1 MSLGGFIMEKEEWFE
16 YFEAVNGRKPT
27 LEEFSKTKASGFF
40 EKKKASEKEENLT
53 SPQQETPLSPKQV
66 RENWVKNFELS
77 HGRQPSFE
85 EFFEGIEA
93 LKQPAPVSAANPLH
107 QTVNTQPFNT
117 GVNQTNL
124 GFGHQINQSIANS
137 QSQSDVNSNPQMN
150 PFSNGPIS
158 PLQDAP
164 QWSGTSQSNPYF
176 TRSSSPYS
184 QTNYTNT
191 GQTAPLNSYAMTD
204 SFWSNITTKH
214 KSLLALMLIAN
225 LFFVFYGL
233 KPAEGTNANGY
244 IYESGSVFLPTKYS
258 TDYYGSNSLDM
269 NREFY
274 KQINKNVA
282 NERYKNLL
290 PMGISVFVMGVAAF
304 VLHEDQDFQN
314 RVYVTYLKKGEK

>member
-1 MSLGGFIMEKEEWFE
+1 MEKQEWFE

-27 LEEFSKTKASGFF
+27 LEEFSKAKASGFF
-40 EKKKASEKEENLT
+40 EKKKASEKEEKPT
-53 SPQQETPLSPKQV
+53 HPQQETPLSPKQV
-66 RENWVKNFELS
+66 RENWVKDFELN
-77 HGRQPSFE
+77 HGRKPSFE
-85 EFFEGIEA
+85 EFFEGVEA
-93 LKQPAPVSAANPLH
+93 LKQPAPQPATNPAHQIVS
-107 QTVNTQPFNT
+107 TQPINT
-117 GVNQTNL
+117 DLNQQNF
-124 GFGHQINQSIANS
+124 GFGPQVNQSIANN

-150 PFSNGPIS
+150 PFSSGPIS
-158 PLQDAP
+158 PSQDTP

-176 TRSSSPYS
+176 TKPSSPYS

-191 GQTAPLNSYAMTD
+191 GQTAPLNTYAMTD

-244 IYESGSVFLPTKYS
+244 IYESGSVFLPKKYS
-258 TDYYGSNSLDM
+258 TDYYGSSSLNM
-269 NREFY
+269 AREFY
-274 KQINKNVA
+274 KQINKNVN

-290 PMGISVFVMGVAAF
+290 PMGISVLVMGVAAF
-304 VLHEDQDFQN
+304 VLHEDQDFQT

>member
-1 MSLGGFIMEKEEWFE
+1 MEKQEWFE

-27 LEEFSKTKASGFF
+27 LEEFSKAKASGFF
-40 EKKKASEKEENLT
+40 EKKKASEKEEKPT
-53 SPQQETPLSPKQV
+53 RPQQETPLSPKQV
-66 RENWVKNFELS
+66 RENWVKNFELNY
-77 HGRQPSFE
+77 GRKPSFE
-85 EFFEGIEA
+85 EFFEGVEV
-93 LKQPAPVSAANPLH
+93 LKQPAQQSATNPVN

-117 GVNQTNL
+117 GVKQTNL
-124 GFGHQINQSIANS
+124 GFGGQVSQVSQSIANN
-137 QSQSDVNSNPQMN
+137 QSQSGVNSNPQTN
-150 PFSNGPIS
+150 PYSNVPIS
-158 PLQDAP
+158 SSQDTP

-176 TRSSSPYS
+176 TGPSSPYS

-191 GQTAPLNSYAMTD
+191 GQTAPLNTYAMTD

-258 TDYYGSNSLDM
+258 TDYYGSSSFDTT
-269 NREFY
+269 REFY

>member
-1 MSLGGFIMEKEEWFE
+1 MEKQEWFV

-27 LEEFSKTKASGFF
+27 LEEFSKAKASGFL
-40 EKKKASEKEENLT
+40 KKRKNQRKENLT

-66 RENWVKNFELS
+66 RENWVKNFELN
-77 HGRQPSFE
+77 HGRKPSFE
-85 EFFEGIEA
+85 EFFEGVEA
-93 LKQPAPVSAANPLH
+93 LKQPAPQQVTNPVH
-107 QTVNTQPFNT
+107 QTVSTQPINT
-117 GVNQTNL
+117 GLNQTNF
-124 GFGHQINQSIANS
+124 GFSNQVDQSITNN
-137 QSQSDVNSNPQMN
+137 QSQSDVNSIPQTN
-150 PFSNGPIS
+150 PFSSGPIS
-158 PLQDAP
+158 PSQDTP
-164 QWSGTSQSNPYF
+164 QWSGTSQSN
-176 TRSSSPYS
+176 PYS

-191 GQTAPLNSYAMTD
+191 GQTAPLNTYAMTD

-258 TDYYGSNSLDM
+258 TDYYGSSSLDTT
-269 NREFY
+269 REFY

-314 RVYVTYLKKGEK
+314 RVYVTYLKKGKNKCTTKLGLE

>member
-1 MSLGGFIMEKEEWFE
+1 MEKQEWFE

-27 LEEFSKTKASGFF
+27 LEEFSKAKASGFF
-40 EKKKASEKEENLT
+40 EKEKVTEKEENIT
-53 SPQQETPLSPKQV
+53 SPQQEMPQSPKQV
-66 RENWVKNFELS
+66 RENWVKNFELN
-77 HGRQPSFE
+77 HGRKPSFE
-85 EFFEGIEA
+85 EFFEGVEA
-93 LKQPAPVSAANPLH
+93 LKQPALQPATNPVH
-107 QTVNTQPFNT
+107 QTVSTQPINT
-117 GVNQTNL
+117 GLNQQNF
-124 GFGHQINQSIANS
+124 GFGHQVAQSIANN
-137 QSQSDVNSNPQMN
+137 QSQSDVNSNPQTH
-150 PFSNGPIS
+150 PFSSGPIS
-158 PLQDAP
+158 PSQDTP
-164 QWSGTSQSNPYF
+164 QWSGTSQSNPY
-176 TRSSSPYS
+176 S
-184 QTNYTNT
+184 QTNYTNA
-191 GQTAPLNSYAMTD
+191 GQTAPLNTYAMTD

-258 TDYYGSNSLDM
+258 TDYYGSSSFDTT
-269 NREFY
+269 REFY

>member
-1 MSLGGFIMEKEEWFE
+1 MEKQEWFE
-16 YFEAVNGRKPT
+16 YFEVVNGRKPT
-27 LEEFSKTKASGFF
+27 LEEFSKAKASGFF
-40 EKKKASEKEENLT
+40 EKKKATEKEENIT

-66 RENWVKNFELS
+66 RENWVKDFELN
-77 HGRQPSFE
+77 HGRKPSFE
-85 EFFEGIEA
+85 EFFEGVEA
-93 LKQPAPVSAANPLH
+93 LKQPAPQPTTNPVG
-107 QTVNTQPFNT
+107 QTVNTQPFNA
-117 GVNQTNL
+117 GLNQPNSS
-124 GFGHQINQSIANS
+124 FGPQVDQSIANN

-150 PFSNGPIS
+150 PFSSGPIS
-158 PLQDAP
+158 PSQDTP

-176 TRSSSPYS
+176 TKPSSPYS

-191 GQTAPLNSYAMTD
+191 GQTAPLNTYAMTD

-244 IYESGSVFLPTKYS
+244 IYESGSVFLPKKYS
-258 TDYYGSNSLDM
+258 TDYYGSSSLDM
-269 NREFY
+269 AREFY

-290 PMGISVFVMGVAAF
+290 PMGISVLVMGVAAF
-304 VLHEDQDFQN
+304 VLHEDQDFQT

>member
-1 MSLGGFIMEKEEWFE
+1 MEKQEWFE

-27 LEEFSKTKASGFF
+27 LEEFSKAKASGFF
-40 EKKKASEKEENLT
+40 EKKKESEKEEKPT
-53 SPQQETPLSPKQV
+53 HPQQEMPQSPKQV
-66 RENWVKNFELS
+66 RENWVKNFELN
-77 HGRQPSFE
+77 HGRKPSFE
-85 EFFEGIEA
+85 EFFEGVEA
-93 LKQPAPVSAANPLH
+93 LKQQATIPVH
-107 QTVNTQPFNT
+107 QTVSTQPINT
-117 GVNQTNL
+117 GLNQPNF
-124 GFGHQINQSIANS
+124 GFSNQVDQSITNN
-137 QSQSDVNSNPQMN
+137 QSQSDVNSIPQTN
-150 PFSNGPIS
+150 PFSSGPIS
-158 PLQDAP
+158 PSQDTP
-164 QWSGTSQSNPYF
+164 QWSGTSQSN
-176 TRSSSPYS
+176 PYS

-191 GQTAPLNSYAMTD
+191 GQTAPLNTYAMTD

-258 TDYYGSNSLDM
+258 TDYYGSSSLDTT
-269 NREFY
+269 REFY

>member
-1 MSLGGFIMEKEEWFE
+1 MEKQEWFE

-27 LEEFSKTKASGFF
+27 LEEFSKAKASGFF
-40 EKKKASEKEENLT
+40 EKEKVTEKEENIT
-53 SPQQETPLSPKQV
+53 HPQQETPLSPKQV
-66 RENWVKNFELS
+66 RENWVKNFELN
-77 HGRQPSFE
+77 HGRKPSFE
-85 EFFEGIEA
+85 EFFEGVEA
-93 LKQPAPVSAANPLH
+93 LKQPAPQQVTNPVH
-107 QTVNTQPFNT
+107 QTVSTQPINT
-117 GVNQTNL
+117 GLNQTNF
-124 GFGHQINQSIANS
+124 GFSNQVDQSITNN
-137 QSQSDVNSNPQMN
+137 QSQSDVNSIPQTN
-150 PFSNGPIS
+150 PFSSGPIS
-158 PLQDAP
+158 PSQDTT
-164 QWSGTSQSNPYF
+164 QWSGTSQSN
-176 TRSSSPYS
+176 PYS

-191 GQTAPLNSYAMTD
+191 GQTALLNTYAMTD

-258 TDYYGSNSLDM
+258 TDYYGSSNFDTT
-269 NREFY
+269 REFY

-282 NERYKNLL
+282 HERYKNLL

-304 VLHEDQDFQN
+304 VLHEDQDFQT

>member
-1 MSLGGFIMEKEEWFE
+1 MEKQEWFE

-27 LEEFSKTKASGFF
+27 LEEFSKAKASGFF
-40 EKKKASEKEENLT
+40 EKEKVTEKEENIT
-53 SPQQETPLSPKQV
+53 HPQQETPLSPKQV
-66 RENWVKNFELS
+66 RENWVKDFELN
-77 HGRQPSFE
+77 HGRKPSFE
-85 EFFEGIEA
+85 EFFEGVEA
-93 LKQPAPVSAANPLH
+93 LKQPAPQQVTNPVH
-107 QTVNTQPFNT
+107 QTVSTQPINT
-117 GVNQTNL
+117 GLNQTNF
-124 GFGHQINQSIANS
+124 GFSNQVDQSITNN
-137 QSQSDVNSNPQMN
+137 QSQSDVNSIPQTN
-150 PFSNGPIS
+150 PFSSGPIS
-158 PLQDAP
+158 PSQDTT
-164 QWSGTSQSNPYF
+164 QWSGTSQSN
-176 TRSSSPYS
+176 PYS

-191 GQTAPLNSYAMTD
+191 GQTALLNTYAMTD

-258 TDYYGSNSLDM
+258 TDYYGSSSFDTT
-269 NREFY
+269 REFY

>member
-1 MSLGGFIMEKEEWFE
+1 MEKQEWFE

-27 LEEFSKTKASGFF
+27 LEEFSKAKASGFF
-40 EKKKASEKEENLT
+40 EKKKATEKENNIT

-66 RENWVKNFELS
+66 RENWVKNFELN
-77 HGRQPSFE
+77 HGRKPSFE

-93 LKQPAPVSAANPLH
+93 LKRQAPQPTTNPVH
-107 QTVNTQPFNT
+107 QTVSTQPINT
-117 GVNQTNL
+117 GLNQQNF
-124 GFGHQINQSIANS
+124 GFGHHVNQSNANN

-150 PFSNGPIS
+150 SFSSGPIS
-158 PLQDAP
+158 PSQDTS

-176 TRSSSPYS
+176 SRPSSPYS

-191 GQTAPLNSYAMTD
+191 GQTAPLNTYAMTD

-225 LFFVFYGL
+225 LFFVFFGL

-258 TDYYGSNSLDM
+258 TDYYGSSSLNM
-269 NREFY
+269 AREFY

-290 PMGISVFVMGVAAF
+290 PMGISVLVMGVAAF
-304 VLHEDQDFQN
+304 VLHEDQDFQT

>member
-85 EFFEGIEA
+85 EFFEGVEA
-93 LKQPAPVSAANPLH
+93 LKQPAPESAANPLH

-117 GVNQTNL
+117 GDNQTNL
-124 GFGHQINQSIANS
+124 GFGHQINQSIANN
-137 QSQSDVNSNPQMN
+137 NSNPQMN
-150 PFSNGPIS
+150 PFSNGSIS

-191 GQTAPLNSYAMTD
+191 GQTAPLNTYAMTD

-290 PMGISVFVMGVAAF
+290 PMGISVCVMGVAAF

>member
-1 MSLGGFIMEKEEWFE
+1 MEKQEWFE

-27 LEEFSKTKASGFF
+27 LEEFSKAKASGFF
-40 EKKKASEKEENLT
+40 EKKKASEKEENIT

-66 RENWVKNFELS
+66 RENWVKDFELN
-77 HGRQPSFE
+77 HGRKPSFE

-93 LKQPAPVSAANPLH
+93 LKQSAPQSAPNPVG
-107 QTVNTQPFNT
+107 QTVSTQTFNA
-117 GVNQTNL
+117 GLNQQNF
-124 GFGHQINQSIANS
+124 GFGHQVNQSIANN
-137 QSQSDVNSNPQMN
+137 QSQSDVNSNPQTN
-150 PFSNGPIS
+150 PFSSGPIS
-158 PLQDAP
+158 PSQDTP

-176 TRSSSPYS
+176 SRPSSPYS

-191 GQTAPLNSYAMTD
+191 GQTAPLNTYAMTD

-225 LFFVFYGL
+225 LFFVFFGL

-244 IYESGSVFLPTKYS
+244 IYESGSVFLPKKYS
-258 TDYYGSNSLDM
+258 TDYYGSSSLDM
-269 NREFY
+269 AREFY
-274 KQINKNVA
+274 KQINKSVA

-290 PMGISVFVMGVAAF
+290 PMGISVLVMGVAAF
-304 VLHEDQDFQN
+304 VLHEDQDFQT

>member
-1 MSLGGFIMEKEEWFE
+1 
-16 YFEAVNGRKPT
+16 
-27 LEEFSKTKASGFF
+27 
-40 EKKKASEKEENLT
+40 
-53 SPQQETPLSPKQV
+53 
-66 RENWVKNFELS
+66 
-77 HGRQPSFE
+77 
-85 EFFEGIEA
+85 
-93 LKQPAPVSAANPLH
+93 
-107 QTVNTQPFNT
+107 
-117 GVNQTNL
+117 
-124 GFGHQINQSIANS
+124 
-137 QSQSDVNSNPQMN
+137 
-150 PFSNGPIS
+150 
-158 PLQDAP
+158 
-164 QWSGTSQSNPYF
+164 
-176 TRSSSPYS
+176 
-184 QTNYTNT
+184 
-191 GQTAPLNSYAMTD
+191 MTD

-290 PMGISVFVMGVAAF
+290 PMGISVFVMGVATF

>member
-1 MSLGGFIMEKEEWFE
+1 MEKQEWFD

-27 LEEFSKTKASGFF
+27 LEEFSKAKASGFF
-40 EKKKASEKEENLT
+40 EKKKATEKEENIT

-66 RENWVKNFELS
+66 RENWVKNFELN
-77 HGRQPSFE
+77 HGRKPSFE

-93 LKQPAPVSAANPLH
+93 LKRQAPQPTTNPVH
-107 QTVNTQPFNT
+107 QTVSTQPINT
-117 GVNQTNL
+117 GLNQPNSS
-124 GFGHQINQSIANS
+124 FGPQVNQSIANN

-150 PFSNGPIS
+150 PFSSGPIS
-158 PLQDAP
+158 PSQDTP

-176 TRSSSPYS
+176 TRPSSPYS

-191 GQTAPLNSYAMTD
+191 GQIAPLNTNAMTD

-225 LFFVFYGL
+225 LFFVFFGL

-258 TDYYGSNSLDM
+258 TDYYGSSSLDM
-269 NREFY
+269 AREFY
-274 KQINKNVA
+274 QQINKNVA

-290 PMGISVFVMGVAAF
+290 PMGISVLVMGVAAF
-304 VLHEDQDFQN
+304 VLHEDQDFQT

>member
-1 MSLGGFIMEKEEWFE
+1 MEKQEWFE
-16 YFEAVNGRKPT
+16 YFEAVNVRKPT
-27 LEEFSKTKASGFF
+27 LEEFSKAKASGFF
-40 EKKKASEKEENLT
+40 EKKKATEKEENIT

-66 RENWVKNFELS
+66 RENWVKNFELN
-77 HGRQPSFE
+77 HGRKPSFE
-85 EFFEGIEA
+85 EFFEGVEA
-93 LKQPAPVSAANPLH
+93 LKQPAPQPTTNPVG
-107 QTVNTQPFNT
+107 QTVSNQPINTDL
-117 GVNQTNL
+117 NQQNF
-124 GFGHQINQSIANS
+124 GFGHQVDQSIANN

-150 PFSNGPIS
+150 PFSSGPIYS
-158 PLQDAP
+158 SQDTS

-176 TRSSSPYS
+176 TRPSSPYS

-191 GQTAPLNSYAMTD
+191 GQTAPLNTYAMTD

-225 LFFVFYGL
+225 LFFVFFGL

-258 TDYYGSNSLDM
+258 TDYYGSSTFDTT
-269 NREFY
+269 REFY
-274 KQINKNVA
+274 KQINKSVA
-282 NERYKNLL
+282 HERYKNLL

-304 VLHEDQDFQN
+304 VLHEDQDFQT

>member
-1 MSLGGFIMEKEEWFE
+1 M
-16 YFEAVNGRKPT
+16 
-27 LEEFSKTKASGFF
+27 
-40 EKKKASEKEENLT
+40 
-53 SPQQETPLSPKQV
+53 
-66 RENWVKNFELS
+66 KNFELN
-77 HGRQPSFE
+77 HGRKPSFE
-85 EFFEGIEA
+85 EFFEGVEA
-93 LKQPAPVSAANPLH
+93 LKQPAPEPTTNPVH
-107 QTVNTQPFNT
+107 QTVSTQPINT
-117 GVNQTNL
+117 GLNQPNSS
-124 GFGHQINQSIANS
+124 FGPQVNQSIANN

-150 PFSNGPIS
+150 PFSSGPIS
-158 PLQDAP
+158 PSQDTP

-176 TRSSSPYS
+176 TRPSSPYS

-191 GQTAPLNSYAMTD
+191 GQTAPLNTYAMTD

-225 LFFVFYGL
+225 LFFVFFGL

-258 TDYYGSNSLDM
+258 TDYYGSSSFDTT
-269 NREFY
+269 REFY

-282 NERYKNLL
+282 HERYKNLL

>member
-1 MSLGGFIMEKEEWFE
+1 MEKQEWFE

-27 LEEFSKTKASGFF
+27 LEEFSKAKASGFF
-40 EKKKASEKEENLT
+40 EKKKATEKEENIT

-66 RENWVKNFELS
+66 RENWVKDFELN
-77 HGRQPSFE
+77 HGRKPSFE
-85 EFFEGIEA
+85 EFFEGVEA
-93 LKQPAPVSAANPLH
+93 LKQPAPQQVTNPVH
-107 QTVNTQPFNT
+107 QTVSTQPINT
-117 GVNQTNL
+117 GLNQTNF
-124 GFGHQINQSIANS
+124 GFSNQVDQSITNN
-137 QSQSDVNSNPQMN
+137 QSQSDVNSIPQTN
-150 PFSNGPIS
+150 PFSSGPIS
-158 PLQDAP
+158 PSQDTT
-164 QWSGTSQSNPYF
+164 QWSGTSQSN
-176 TRSSSPYS
+176 PYS

-191 GQTAPLNSYAMTD
+191 GQTALLNTYAMTD

-258 TDYYGSNSLDM
+258 TDYYGSSSFDTT
-269 NREFY
+269 REFY

-282 NERYKNLL
+282 IERYKNLL

>member
-1 MSLGGFIMEKEEWFE
+1 MEKQEWFE

-27 LEEFSKTKASGFF
+27 LEEFSKAKASGFF
-40 EKKKASEKEENLT
+40 EKKKESEKEEKPT
-53 SPQQETPLSPKQV
+53 HPQQEMPQSPKQV
-66 RENWVKNFELS
+66 RENWVKNFELN
-77 HGRQPSFE
+77 HGRKPSFE
-85 EFFEGIEA
+85 EFFEGVEA
-93 LKQPAPVSAANPLH
+93 LKQQATIPVH
-107 QTVNTQPFNT
+107 QTVSTQPINT
-117 GVNQTNL
+117 GLNQPNSS
-124 GFGHQINQSIANS
+124 FGPQVNQSIANN

-150 PFSNGPIS
+150 PFSSGPIS
-158 PLQDAP
+158 PSQDTP
-164 QWSGTSQSNPYF
+164 QWSGASQSN
-176 TRSSSPYS
+176 PYS
-184 QTNYTNT
+184 QTNYTNA
-191 GQTAPLNSYAMTD
+191 GQTAPLNTYAMTD

-258 TDYYGSNSLDM
+258 TDYYGSSSFDTT
-269 NREFY
+269 REFY

>member
-1 MSLGGFIMEKEEWFE
+1 MEKQEWFV

-27 LEEFSKTKASGFF
+27 LEEFSKAKASGFF
-40 EKKKASEKEENLT
+40 EKKKESEKEEKPT
-53 SPQQETPLSPKQV
+53 HPQQETPLSPKQV
-66 RENWVKNFELS
+66 RENWVKNFELK
-77 HGRQPSFE
+77 HGRKPSFE
-85 EFFEGIEA
+85 EFFEGVEA
-93 LKQPAPVSAANPLH
+93 LKQQATIPVH
-107 QTVNTQPFNT
+107 QTVSTQPINT
-117 GVNQTNL
+117 GLNQTNF
-124 GFGHQINQSIANS
+124 GFSNQVDQSITNN
-137 QSQSDVNSNPQMN
+137 QSQSDVNSIPQTN
-150 PFSNGPIS
+150 PFSSGPIS
-158 PLQDAP
+158 PSQDTT
-164 QWSGTSQSNPYF
+164 QWSGTSQSN
-176 TRSSSPYS
+176 PYS

-191 GQTAPLNSYAMTD
+191 GQTALLNTYEMTD

-258 TDYYGSNSLDM
+258 TDYYGSSSFDTT
-269 NREFY
+269 REFY

>member
-1 MSLGGFIMEKEEWFE
+1 MEKQEWFE

-27 LEEFSKTKASGFF
+27 LEEFSKAKASGFF
-40 EKKKASEKEENLT
+40 EKEKVTEKEENIT
-53 SPQQETPLSPKQV
+53 HPQQETPLSPKQV
-66 RENWVKNFELS
+66 RENWVKNFELN
-77 HGRQPSFE
+77 HGRKPSFE
-85 EFFEGIEA
+85 EFFEGVEA
-93 LKQPAPVSAANPLH
+93 LKQPAPQQVTNPVH
-107 QTVNTQPFNT
+107 QTVSTQPINT
-117 GVNQTNL
+117 GLNQTNF
-124 GFGHQINQSIANS
+124 GFSNQVDQSITNN
-137 QSQSDVNSNPQMN
+137 QSQSDVNSIPQTN
-150 PFSNGPIS
+150 PFSSGPIS
-158 PLQDAP
+158 PSQDTT
-164 QWSGTSQSNPYF
+164 QWSGTSQSN
-176 TRSSSPYS
+176 PYS

-191 GQTAPLNSYAMTD
+191 GQTALLNTYAMTD

-258 TDYYGSNSLDM
+258 TDYYGSSSFDTT
-269 NREFY
+269 REFY

-304 VLHEDQDFQN
+304 VLHEEQDFQN

>member
-1 MSLGGFIMEKEEWFE
+1 MEKQEWFE

-27 LEEFSKTKASGFF
+27 LEEFSKAKASGFF
-40 EKKKASEKEENLT
+40 EKKKATEKEENIT

-66 RENWVKNFELS
+66 RENWVKDFELN
-77 HGRQPSFE
+77 HGRKPSFE
-85 EFFEGIEA
+85 EFFEGVEA
-93 LKQPAPVSAANPLH
+93 LKQPAPQQVTNPVH
-107 QTVNTQPFNT
+107 QTVSTQPINT
-117 GVNQTNL
+117 GLNQTNF
-124 GFGHQINQSIANS
+124 GFSNQVDQSITNN
-137 QSQSDVNSNPQMN
+137 QSQSDVNSIPQTN
-150 PFSNGPIS
+150 PFSSGPIS
-158 PLQDAP
+158 PSQDTT
-164 QWSGTSQSNPYF
+164 QWSGTSQSN
-176 TRSSSPYS
+176 PYS

-191 GQTAPLNSYAMTD
+191 GQTALLNTYAMTD

-258 TDYYGSNSLDM
+258 TDYYGSSSFDTT
-269 NREFY
+269 REFY

>member
-1 MSLGGFIMEKEEWFE
+1 MEKQEWFE

-27 LEEFSKTKASGFF
+27 LEEFSKAKASGFF
-40 EKKKASEKEENLT
+40 EKKKASEKEEKPT
-53 SPQQETPLSPKQV
+53 HPQQETPLSPKQV
-66 RENWVKNFELS
+66 RENWVKDFELN
-77 HGRQPSFE
+77 HGRKPSFE
-85 EFFEGIEA
+85 EFFEGVEA
-93 LKQPAPVSAANPLH
+93 LKQPAPQPATNPAHQIVS
-107 QTVNTQPFNT
+107 TQPINT
-117 GVNQTNL
+117 DLNQQNF
-124 GFGHQINQSIANS
+124 GFGPQVNQSIANN

-150 PFSNGPIS
+150 PFSSGPIS
-158 PLQDAP
+158 PSQDTP

-176 TRSSSPYS
+176 TKPSSPYS

-191 GQTAPLNSYAMTD
+191 GQTAPLNTYAMTD

-244 IYESGSVFLPTKYS
+244 IYESGSVFLPKKYS
-258 TDYYGSNSLDM
+258 TDYYGSSSLNM
-269 NREFY
+269 AREFY

-290 PMGISVFVMGVAAF
+290 PMGISVLVMGVAAF
-304 VLHEDQDFQN
+304 VLHEDQDFQT

>member
-1 MSLGGFIMEKEEWFE
+1 MEKQEWFE

-27 LEEFSKTKASGFF
+27 LEEFSKAKASGFF
-40 EKKKASEKEENLT
+40 EKKKASEKEENIT

-66 RENWVKNFELS
+66 RENWVKDFELN
-77 HGRQPSFE
+77 HGRKPSFE

-93 LKQPAPVSAANPLH
+93 LKQSAPQSAPNPVG
-107 QTVNTQPFNT
+107 QTMNTQPFNA
-117 GVNQTNL
+117 GL
-124 GFGHQINQSIANS
+124 NQSIANN

-150 PFSNGPIS
+150 PFSSGPIS
-158 PLQDAP
+158 PSQDTP

-176 TRSSSPYS
+176 SRPSSPYS

-191 GQTAPLNSYAMTD
+191 GQTAPLNTYAMTD

-225 LFFVFYGL
+225 LFFVFFGL

-244 IYESGSVFLPTKYS
+244 IYESGSVFLPKKYS
-258 TDYYGSNSLDM
+258 TDYYGSSSLDM
-269 NREFY
+269 AREFY

-290 PMGISVFVMGVAAF
+290 PMGISVLVMGVAAF
-304 VLHEDQDFQN
+304 VLHEDQDFQT